1 MAITNGARIQHV
13 FGTLAQYE
21 ALKAAGSLLAT
32 DLYFITDTKQIYVGE
47 DLYTGQVQ
55 FVSEFPTT
63 PSQGIIYV
71 NGTTHETK
79 VWNGSAW
86 QVMIPAIKSDIATA
100 ADTDLVNAKAIK
112 DYLAGL
118 TTEAIL
124 DVAYSE
130 VTQKFTITYADATTS
145 ELALKNLLTG
155 ASYNAETAEFTFTV
169 ANGDAVT
176 FNIPKENFLSTAT
189 FDEATHVLT
198 LTLVDGTEVPVD
210 LKELVDTYTVKS
222 TATVE
227 LAMSATGEITANVKK
242 SATEGNALVLNTDG
256 LFVPE
261 ALVKSVADTSTVNV
275 EVSEDG
281 ELTAEVKISATSGN
295 KLTANEDGL
304 FVAETDLSGY
314 YNKTQV
320 DNALALKAN
329 ASDVYTKSE
338 VYTKGEV
345 DTELGKKADQATTYT
360 KTEVDTELG
369 KKANSADV
377 YTKSEVYTKEEANAE
392 LAKKANASDVYTKSE
407 VDGFTT
413 WKAMV

>member
-1 MAITNGARIQHV
+1 MAITAGARIQHV

-32 DLYFITDTKQIYVGE
+32 DLYFVTDTKQIYVGE

-55 FVSEFPTT
+55 FVESFPEA

-71 NGTTHETK
+71 NSTTHETK

-86 QVMIPAIKSDIATA
+86 NVMIPPIKSDIATA

-112 DYLAGL
+112 DYLAGI

-124 DVAYSE
+124 DLAYDSA
-130 VTQKFTITYADATTS
+130 TQKFTVTYADTTTS

-155 ASYNAETAEFTFTV
+155 AAYNAETAEFTFTV
-169 ANGDAVT
+169 ANGETVK

-242 SATEGNALVLNTDG
+242 SATEGNALVLNEDG

-261 ALVKSVADTSTVNV
+261 ALVKSVVDTATVDV
-275 EVSEDG
+275 EVDEAGALSANVKVS
-281 ELTAEVKISATSGN
+281 AEADNQLSA
-295 KLTANEDGL
+295 KADGL
-304 FVAETDLSGY
+304 FVAKTDLSGY

-329 ASDVYTKSE
+329 A
-338 VYTKGEV
+338 
-345 DTELGKKADQATTYT
+345 
-360 KTEVDTELG
+360 
-369 KKANSADV
+369 ADV

-392 LAKKANASDVYTKSE
+392 LAKKADAETTYSKTEVDNALALKANSVDVYTKSE

-413 WKAMV
+413 WKAMA